1 MAKLDSL
8 ALDWYSYWDQP
19 PLLQQ
24 RNDTHIDTDLATASA
39 SAQTINVDIQ
49 RLVALLILFQYL
61 FHLLTYHHSRL
72 YISRMVNQPMQIYSG
87 APETLV

>member
-1 MAKLDSL
+1 MG
-8 ALDWYSYWDQP
+8 
-19 PLLQQ
+19 
-24 RNDTHIDTDLATASA
+24 
-39 SAQTINVDIQ
+39 IQ

-61 FHLLTYHHSRL
+61 FHLLTFHHSRL